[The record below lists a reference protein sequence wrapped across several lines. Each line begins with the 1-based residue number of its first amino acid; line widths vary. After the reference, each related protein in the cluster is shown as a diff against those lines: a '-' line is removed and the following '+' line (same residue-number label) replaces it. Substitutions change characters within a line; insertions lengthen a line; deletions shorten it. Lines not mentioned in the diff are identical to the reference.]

1 MSDRAIK
8 PRRHRL
14 EVRVTPEQ
22 DALIRQAADLED
34 TTVTAFD
41 RFIAELDKPAQ
52 PVPELVDLFTFDSG
66 SGMLDGWLRRHALAA
81 QRMDSAR
88 TFVATRGGGV
98 VGYFSLTMGSVL
110 RADAPAK
117 LVRGMPAHPVGM
129 VLLGRLAVDQSQQG
143 KGVGAMLLA
152 EAL

>member
-52 PVPELVDLFTFDSG
+52 PVPELVDLFKNTPK
-66 SGMLDGWLRRHALAA
+66 LR
-81 QRMDSAR
+81 
-88 TFVATRGGGV
+88 
-98 VGYFSLTMGSVL
+98 
-110 RADAPAK
+110 
-117 LVRGMPAHPVGM
+117 
-129 VLLGRLAVDQSQQG
+129 
-143 KGVGAMLLA
+143 
-152 EAL
+152 EA